1 MRTFEE
7 QCNVVGGPALG
18 EKVDDPA
25 SDLADHRNIFPN
37 GNRVTAPGLM
47 NNYAH
52 SLLKG
57 AMSHAVLHA
66 N

>member
-1 MRTFEE
+1 M
-7 QCNVVGGPALG
+7 GGPALG
-18 EKVDDPA
+18 EQVDDPA